1 MDNASK
7 ALIIASEV
15 LIGVLVISLGL
26 YFLRSLSNFG
36 NDTIFRSREIEEIN
50 RYNEPFNKLIN
61 AKNMNYD
68 NTDENNLNQP
78 NIGDVVSA
86 MNYARNVNLQT
97 FDDPNEEKI
106 KMKING
112 KNLKEYYLD
121 EEGRRGKYNNTMFEF
136 LEKFSV
142 KVVTLTPNGGQ
153 DLRIKPLIIKISN
166 INYDSSGR
174 INGMDIYVDEPN
186 YNN

>member
-26 YFLRSLSNFG
+26 YFLRSLSKFG
-36 NDTIFRSREIEEIN
+36 NDTIFRTRELEEVN
-50 RYNEPFNKLIN
+50 RYNEPFSKLIN

-68 NTDENNLNQP
+68 SNDENNLNRP

-97 FDDPNEEKI
+97 FDNPDEEKV
-106 KMKING
+106 KMKIND
-112 KNLKEYYLD
+112 KALREYYLD
-121 EEGRRGKYNNTMFEF
+121 ENGRRGKYSDKMFEF
-136 LEKFSV
+136 LETYSV
-142 KVVTLTPNGGQ
+142 KVVTSTSNGGQ
-153 DLRIKPLIIKISN
+153 DLRIKPLIINVSN
-166 INYDSSGR
+166 ITYDPSGR
-174 INGMDIYVDEPN
+174 INGMDIRVSEPN
-186 YNN
+186 YDY